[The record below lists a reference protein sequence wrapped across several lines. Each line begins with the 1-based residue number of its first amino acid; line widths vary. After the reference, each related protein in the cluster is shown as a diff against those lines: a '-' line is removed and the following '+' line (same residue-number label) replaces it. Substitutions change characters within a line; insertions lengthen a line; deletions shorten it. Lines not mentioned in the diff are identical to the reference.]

1 MKYIFTLL
9 VILVGINSFSQDIP
23 KFQKTNYRD
32 SVNNLYWN
40 KDLPVYLSLSPNPD
54 GSNGEILESKI
65 SEKYASPFYFD
76 TEGINYMRTRWAV
89 EKETREYAYPKQEV
103 MWEVY
108 ADGQPPKTTHSF
120 EQAKSVS
127 IDGKVIFGP
136 NLIVSL
142 KSSDLT
148 SKTKDIYYSINGE
161 AYRIYGGNIL
171 FDTEGEQKLKF
182 FAVDNV
188 GNAED
193 PKEINFS
200 IDFTAPTSSCT
211 ITGVSLGNENIVSL
225 TTKIY
230 IEAKDNVSGV
240 KQTYYQI
247 DSLPEVLY
255 YQGTSI
261 PLNILSDGYHL
272 LKFYSIDKVGNK
284 EDVQPFS
291 FYLDKTA
298 PITVSDILGDRFV
311 VGDKIYFSGRTKFK
325 ITSIDNKAGVKKVLY
340 SVDGSDIDEYVDP
353 FYMPNEP
360 GWHIV
365 KYFAVDNTDNTTTDE
380 YSKKLLEYKMKVDKV
395 YVDLSG
401 PTISH
406 FISGDKYARNDTV
419 FIGPKSKINLSA
431 TDTESG
437 LQFIS
442 YSIDGELK
450 ETPYSSPFTLESLKT
465 GDHKIEYFGYDN
477 VNNRNIKTFSVIID
491 NSGPVI
497 GHKFSVVPSSVKNNI
512 EIYPSGVF
520 LFATVQDDLTGVTN
534 IYYSVNGGQKLIY
547 KNYIKGF
554 SKGEN
559 TVIIEAYDM
568 LNNMSSYEIKF
579 IVN

>member
-1 MKYIFTLL
+1 MKNILTFLTIFM
-9 VILVGINSFSQDIP
+9 GFYSYSQEVP

-32 SVNNLYWN
+32 SANNLYWN
-40 KDLPVYLSLSPNPD
+40 KDLPVYISLSPNPD

-76 TEGINYMRTRWAV
+76 TEGINYIRTKWAV
-89 EKETREYAYPKQEV
+89 DKQTREYAYPKQEV
-103 MWEVY
+103 LWEVY
-108 ADGQPPKTTHSF
+108 ADGQPPKTIASF
-120 EQAKSVS
+120 KQAISVN
-127 IDGKVIFGP
+127 IGGKIIYGP

-142 KSSDLT
+142 KSSDYI

-171 FDTEGEQKLKF
+171 FNKEGEQKLKF

-188 GNAED
+188 GNAEE
-193 PKEINFS
+193 PKEIDFS
-200 IDFTAPTSSCT
+200 IDLTAPSSSCT

-230 IEAKDNVSGV
+230 IDAKDNVSGV

-247 DSLPEVLY
+247 DSLSEVLY
-255 YQGTSI
+255 YKGTSI
-261 PLNILSDGYHL
+261 PLITLNDGDHL
-272 LKFYSIDKVGNK
+272 LKFYSVDKVGNK
-284 EDVQPFS
+284 EDVQTFS
-291 FYLDKTA
+291 FYLDKSA
-298 PITVSDILGDRFV
+298 PITVSDILGDKFV
-311 VGDKIYFSGRTKFK
+311 VEDKIYFSGRTKFK
-325 ITSIDNKAGVKKVLY
+325 ITSIDNKAGVKNVLY
-340 SVDGSDIDEYVDP
+340 SVDGSDFNEYVDP

-365 KYFAVDNTDNTTTDE
+365 KYFAVDSTDNTTTDE
-380 YSKKLLEYKMKVDKV
+380 YSQKYLEYQMKVDKI
-395 YVDLSG
+395 YVDLTG
-401 PTISH
+401 PALSH
-406 FISGDKYARNDTV
+406 FISGDKYSRNDTV
-419 FIGPKSKINLSA
+419 FIGPNSKINLSA
-431 TDTESG
+431 TDPESG
-437 LQFIS
+437 LQYIS
-442 YSIDGELK
+442 YSLDGELK

-465 GDHKIEYFGYDN
+465 GEHKIEYFGYDN
-477 VNNRNIKTFSVIID
+477 VNNRNIKTFNVILD

-497 GHKFSVVPSSVKNNI
+497 GHKFSVVPSSVKGNI
-512 EIYPSGVF
+512 EVYPSGVF
-520 LFATVQDDLTGVTN
+520 LFVTVQDDLTGVTN
-534 IYYSVNGGQKLIY
+534 IYYSVNGGEKLIY